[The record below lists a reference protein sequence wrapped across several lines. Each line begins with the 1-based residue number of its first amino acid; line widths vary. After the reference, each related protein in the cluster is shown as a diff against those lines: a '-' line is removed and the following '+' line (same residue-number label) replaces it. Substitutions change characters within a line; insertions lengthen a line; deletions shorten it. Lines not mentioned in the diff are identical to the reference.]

1 MRGGIKVVW
10 VLLFVIGIIAVLV
23 PRVVGSGYHPGIDQ
37 AISEAKIIVV
47 GQVTKAWKPK
57 ARLNV
62 KNSSHISGEVYSM
75 RVTDVYKGNVKV
87 GDDIVFWDPSAWT
100 SAGYFVINGR
110 INLTFLVD
118 GSPDA
123 DDLELYDYGA
133 EIKYAPIGNFM
144 TPNAYRPEEY
154 DTWVYLLNM
163 ILRNSPPKNID
174 SYRTILSMEKNTG
187 VLSYILDDWPKEMSN
202 DDEVL
207 FRGLLKKYK
216 DDPSITSPILERL
229 KKAGKGFTTAEIVEM
244 LKSCAEFEREEML
257 GYVNSGNIAACR
269 EIIFGWIL
277 TEWAWDESTAEL
289 AKLAPDYLKE
299 QLRKRDLPF
308 WVLVPCLQEL
318 HINGRAVGKRD
329 FPASVF
335 KSNPYVLREFG
346 KVING
351 NDLSALSAM
360 EDPEG
365 NSDWRV
371 GFPLLDP
378 LLAGKDCF
386 GRRLMVATMRTFG
399 ENVKRTGRGYTRV
412 PGGAKLKSPVR
423 IELAANGP
431 MKIGKPILIK
441 VREIGLVNEVWIS
454 YKGELGYSIAGPKYG
469 TRAGVGFGIW
479 KDTRAPRRDF
489 TKLRKGSVHV
499 STDDISSYIDRPG
512 EYRIEIK
519 KFYPH
524 EGVSAGIDAWTGV
537 VFSKP
542 LRIRVVK

>member
-1 MRGGIKVVW
+1 MCGGMKAVW
-10 VLLFVIGIIAVLV
+10 ILLLVIGIIAVLA
-23 PRVVGSGYHPGIDQ
+23 PQVVGSGYHPEIDQ

-47 GQVTKAWKPK
+47 GQVTKAWMPK

-62 KNSSHISGEVYSM
+62 KNSSFTGEVYRM

-87 GDDIVFWDPSAWT
+87 GDDIIFWDPWAWS
-100 SAGYFVINGR
+100 SAGYFVNAGK
-110 INLTFLVD
+110 INLTFLVER
-118 GSPDA
+118 SPDA
-123 DDLELYDYGA
+123 SELKLYDYGA
-133 EIKYAPIGNFM
+133 EIKYAPIGDF
-144 TPNAYRPEEY
+144 TTVSTYRVEEY
-154 DTWVYLLNM
+154 NSWVYLLNM
-163 ILRNSPPKNID
+163 ILRNSPPRNID
-174 SYRTILSMEKNTG
+174 SYRMILRTEKNRG
-187 VLSYILDDWPKEMSN
+187 VLSYILDDWPKEMSKE
-202 DDEVL
+202 DEEL
-207 FRGLLKKYK
+207 FGTLLKKYK

-277 TEWAWDESTAEL
+277 TDWAWDESTATL

-308 WVLVPCLQEL
+308 WVMIPCLKKL
-318 HINGRAVGKRD
+318 HINGHAVGKRD
-329 FPASVF
+329 FPASAF
-335 KSNPYVLREFG
+335 KPNSYVLREFG

-351 NDLSALSAM
+351 NDFSALSAM
-360 EDPEG
+360 ENPEG

-399 ENVKRTGRGYTRV
+399 ENVKRTGRGYRRI
-412 PGGAKLKSPVR
+412 PGGAKPKSPVR
-423 IELAANGP
+423 IELAAKGP

-441 VREIGLVNEVWIS
+441 VREIGLVNGAWIS

-469 TRAGVGFGIW
+469 SRAGDGFGIW
-479 KDTRAPRRDF
+479 KDTRAPKRDF
-489 TKLRKGSVHV
+489 TRLRKGSVHV
-499 STDDISSYIDRPG
+499 STDDISSFIDRPG
-512 EYRIEIK
+512 EYRIEIM

-524 EGVSAGIDAWTGV
+524 EGVSAGLDAWTGV

-542 LRIRVVK
+542 LRIRVSK